1 MSKTPKE
8 LFQEKRGITVV
19 KNLESRHFEA
29 YYCTTRE
36 EALQKVLELI
46 PEESSVS
53 WGGSMTI
60 RDMGLTDAL
69 NRGNYRTIDRDKAAN
84 EEEKKKA
91 YRDAMSAEYYLT
103 SANGISED
111 GQLVNVDGTGNRVA
125 AVVYGPE
132 YVIVVAGMN
141 KVAKT
146 ADDALVRARTIAAP
160 TNQQRF
166 QRKTPCTVTG
176 VCGDCIS
183 PDCIC
188 NQVLITRNCS
198 PAGRIKVVLVGE
210 ELGY

>member
-1 MSKTPKE
+1 MNKTPKE

-19 KNLESRHFEA
+19 KNLENRHFEA
-29 YYCTTRE
+29 YYCPTKE

-69 NRGNYRTIDRDKAAN
+69 NQGNYRTIDRDKAVN

-125 AVVYGPE
+125 AIVYGPE

-160 TNQQRF
+160 INQQRF

-176 VCGDCIS
+176 ACGDCIS

>member
-1 MSKTPKE
+1 MDKTPKE

-19 KNLESRHFEA
+19 KNLENRHFEA
-29 YYCTTRE
+29 YYCPTEE

-69 NRGNYRTIDRDKAAN
+69 NRGNYRTIDRDKAEN

-125 AVVYGPE
+125 AIVYGPE

-176 VCGDCIS
+176 ACGDCIS